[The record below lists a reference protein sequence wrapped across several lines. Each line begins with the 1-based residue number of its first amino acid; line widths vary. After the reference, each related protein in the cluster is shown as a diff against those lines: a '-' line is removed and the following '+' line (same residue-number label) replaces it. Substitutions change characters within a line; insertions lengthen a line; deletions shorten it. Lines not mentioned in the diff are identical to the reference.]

1 MRGAAAAWA
10 RARRAGAMAGEAGGL
25 LRGQEVRLVVGARTI
40 HGKVF
45 CVDREN
51 DALVIGT
58 CGPRAAP
65 AAAAAQ
71 ARAPRRAR
79 QRERPAR

>member
-1 MRGAAAAWA
+1 
-10 RARRAGAMAGEAGGL
+10 MAGEAGGL
-25 LRGQEVRLVVGARTI
+25 LRGQEVRLLVGSRTI

-58 CGPRAAP
+58 CGPRAAS
-65 AAAAAQ
+65 AAARAASPVRGRL
-71 ARAPRRAR
+71 ALMLMWMPFHVLPR
-79 QRERPAR
+79 